1 MQPRLSIV
9 ITLSFVIFLGFA
21 LPVSALYFDFSYFET
36 DQMTYEVGETINM
49 VTELVADFS
58 EEGWCHVSFLVATDQ
73 GLVYDDSFFIS
84 PSPNTRLITSKYTI
98 LPEHT
103 SPYPDPVVAQISLN
117 VEIFDKY
124 YQGINEIIEVNITR
138 GHLQVQS
145 NGPLSIQTNAN
156 ATLDFIVTSM
166 YNQSIPLASEP
177 SLIEIFNSTNDL
189 VFSNITTTTPSG
201 NLVQHWNQTPFL
213 PGDYSIQVSGNGSN
227 AFLPFSET
235 FPLLVNSEPST
246 LTRID
251 TVENLYC
258 QTPSGLFYEDAHVV
272 FQHNDSSMAPIS
284 DSNITWVTSFGN
296 GILAQSIVG
305 QYEGIIPFQTTPGQY
320 QVNVTASHYGYQDA
334 MESFVV
340 DVLPRTLNISASMKQ
355 ILPSYSLK
363 IDVNAKDWIEAEPID
378 SIPINITIFLNEW
391 QFSLYAMTNS
401 TGQVSCS
408 IQIPEDKWGTGTV
421 SISAESSTFYS
432 YANSVIPIDIVF
444 EPTIL
449 IHDYSEF
456 VRAYQ
461 SYLNISIEDPSGLR
475 ITNISVLVQDSEGNT
490 LAIGSTDSF
499 GFLFIEWTVGN
510 DTPIGYNNLT
520 IRIQPNTCFVAEVSD
535 QFQVYVKYPLWIT
548 SSNSSWV
555 FVRGNYSDVSLT
567 IESELGISDMIT
579 VNFLLST
586 GEILDQASLLVGTL
600 NNLSLYISSSVP
612 KGIYPIEIEI
622 LHENYT
628 LVHSF
633 AIETTIL
640 VPITSEINNPQAF
653 YSNQFLFELTVYD
666 DTFQPLSSAY
676 IQIFDNVSASLVSD
690 LDIPNLS
697 LPQSIILPEWLL
709 PGMHAIYID
718 ITGNYTTSYRIEIS
732 LMIWIRT
739 SLQIT
744 INTELDGEMIVQ
756 TALETHHLL
765 SSIPVISS
773 GSISNPPPIL
783 FNGTTSTESQETRD
797 TSLISCPRF
806 SSGTSNLSTVLEK
819 SFTTLSG
826 NGQRVRNLRD
836 LKEVLLSIMASSTDL
851 EVLPKDTTPHSEVS
865 GPLTTTSV
873 RRSI

>member
-475 ITNISVLVQDSEGNT
+475 ITN
-490 LAIGSTDSF
+490 
-499 GFLFIEWTVGN
+499 
-510 DTPIGYNNLT
+510 
-520 IRIQPNTCFVAEVSD
+520 
-535 QFQVYVKYPLWIT
+535 
-548 SSNSSWV
+548 
-555 FVRGNYSDVSLT
+555 
-567 IESELGISDMIT
+567 
-579 VNFLLST
+579 
-586 GEILDQASLLVGTL
+586 
-600 NNLSLYISSSVP
+600 
-612 KGIYPIEIEI
+612 
-622 LHENYT
+622 
-628 LVHSF
+628 
-633 AIETTIL
+633 
-640 VPITSEINNPQAF
+640 
-653 YSNQFLFELTVYD
+653 
-666 DTFQPLSSAY
+666 
-676 IQIFDNVSASLVSD
+676 
-690 LDIPNLS
+690 
-697 LPQSIILPEWLL
+697 
-709 PGMHAIYID
+709 
-718 ITGNYTTSYRIEIS
+718 
-732 LMIWIRT
+732 
-739 SLQIT
+739 
-744 INTELDGEMIVQ
+744 
-756 TALETHHLL
+756 
-765 SSIPVISS
+765 
-773 GSISNPPPIL
+773 
-783 FNGTTSTESQETRD
+783 
-797 TSLISCPRF
+797 
-806 SSGTSNLSTVLEK
+806 
-819 SFTTLSG
+819 
-826 NGQRVRNLRD
+826 
-836 LKEVLLSIMASSTDL
+836 
-851 EVLPKDTTPHSEVS
+851 
-865 GPLTTTSV
+865 
-873 RRSI
+873 